1 MTILFVHKSVKMKYI
16 SSYTKGKTTMLNDP
30 YYEITKTID
39 NLPVNIILHPI
50 SPIQI
55 IEAHWHRALEISIVF
70 EGEVIFY
77 NANQVARCQKNDIN
91 LTNCEEIHY
100 SIPQYKQFKNKNG
113 GFTLQINYDF
123 LCRFIPDIDRIY
135 FEISDENI
143 KQKLVKCMFEIYN
156 YYSSNLHTKYIRI
169 YATVLEMMAILYEEC
184 KKEKTIPSTKK
195 TKEIIQ
201 YIHQH
206 YQSNLLAKDVAD
218 HFGYS
223 REYFSRFFKQEIG
236 LSFKQYLTYYRLHK
250 AIYLLKNTHKTNAE
264 IASETGFSNELQLIT
279 SFKKRFL
286 MTPGQY
292 KKSHFQYKHVK

>member
-1 MTILFVHKSVKMKYI
+1 
-16 SSYTKGKTTMLNDP
+16 MLNNP
-30 YYEITKTID
+30 YYEITKTIN

-77 NANQVARCQKNDIN
+77 NANLKKKCHKNEIN

-100 SIPQYKQFKNKNG
+100 SIPQYTQFENRIG
-113 GFTLQINYDF
+113 GFTLQISYDF
-123 LCRFIPDIDRIY
+123 LSRFMPDIDQIY
-135 FEISDENI
+135 FEINDEKT
-143 KQKLVKCMFEIYN
+143 KQQLVQYMYEIYTC
-156 YYSSNLHTKYIRI
+156 YTGTLETKYIRI
-169 YATVLEMMAILYEEC
+169 FAITLEIMANLYENC
-184 KKEKTIPSTKK
+184 KKRKTIPSTNKSK
-195 TKEIIQ
+195 TIIR

-206 YQSNLLAKDVAD
+206 YQSNLLSKDVAD

-250 AIYLLKNTHKTNAE
+250 AVLLLKNTHKTNDE
-264 IASETGFSNELQLIT
+264 IAYEVGFTNENQLIT
-279 SFKKRFL
+279 NFKKHFH

-292 KKSHFQYKHVK
+292 KKSHFQYKNVK

>member
-1 MTILFVHKSVKMKYI
+1 
-16 SSYTKGKTTMLNDP
+16 MLNNP
-30 YYEITKTID
+30 YYEITKTIN

-77 NANQVARCQKNDIN
+77 NANKQKRCQKNDIN

-100 SIPQYKQFKNKNG
+100 SIPQYTHFDDKNG

-123 LCRFIPDIDRIY
+123 LYRFLPDIDQIY
-135 FEISDENI
+135 FEITDNKI
-143 KQKLVKCMFEIYN
+143 RQKLVQCMYKIYN
-156 YYSSNLHTKYIRI
+156 YYLSHLDTKYMRI
-169 YATVLEMMAILYEEC
+169 YATTLEIIAILYEQC
-184 KKEKTIPSTKK
+184 KKKRTIPSTNK

-201 YIHQH
+201 YIHQY
-206 YQSNLLAKDVAD
+206 YQTNLLSKDVAD
-218 HFGYS
+218 YFGYS

-236 LSFKQYLTYYRLHK
+236 LSFKQYLTYFRLHK
-250 AIYLLKNTHKTNAE
+250 AFQLLEHTHKTNDE
-264 IASETGFSNELQLIT
+264 IAYEVGFNNENQFIT
-279 SFKKRFL
+279 NFKKQFQ

-292 KKSHFQYKHVK
+292 KKSHFQYKNVK